1 MARGFIS
8 ITDTGLKDIIQ
19 YMEKLGDNYD
29 RILLESLQAMQEPVV
44 ERIRLNWTS
53 MVGGKPGGYVFD
65 SVGKSSA
72 FSKTDPHTVVGTV
85 GVYHMDA
92 IAAKHGKNKPIKLKN
107 GKTKKPLNAPQIAYW
122 VEYGMSR
129 LNSGIRRV
137 KGAEYS
143 DDQLITVAAK
153 PFISNAFYATFQEQ
167 QNAFSER
174 FNQLMDKIQ

>member
-8 ITDTGLKDIIQ
+8 ITDTGLKDIVQ
-19 YMEKLGDNYD
+19 YLEKLGDNYD
-29 RILLESLQAMQEPVV
+29 RILLESLQAMQDPTV
-44 ERIRLNWTS
+44 ERIRLNWVS
-53 MVGGKPGGYVFD
+53 MVGGQSGGYVFD

-85 GVYHMDA
+85 GVYNIDSVNSV
-92 IAAKHGKNKPIKLKN
+92 HGITNKQ
-107 GKTKKPLNAPQIAYW
+107 LNAAQIAYW
-122 VEYGMSR
+122 VEYGTSR
-129 LNSGIRRV
+129 LKSGIRKT

-167 QNAFSER
+167 QKAFSER

>member
-19 YMEKLGDNYD
+19 YMEKVGDNYD
-29 RILLESLQAMQEPVV
+29 RILLESLQAMQDPVV
-44 ERIRLNWTS
+44 ERIRMNWVS
-53 MVGGKPGGYVFD
+53 MVGGQPGGYVFD

-85 GVYHMDA
+85 GVYNIDSVNSS
-92 IAAKHGKNKPIKLKN
+92 HGITNKQ
-107 GKTKKPLNAPQIAYW
+107 LNAAQIAYW
-122 VEYGMSR
+122 VEYGTSR
-129 LNSGIRRV
+129 LKSGIRKT
-137 KGAEYS
+137 KGAEYA

-167 QNAFSER
+167 QKAFSER

>member
-8 ITDTGLKDIIQ
+8 ITDTGLKDIVQ
-19 YMEKLGDNYD
+19 YLEKLGDNYD
-29 RILLESLQAMQEPVV
+29 RILLESLQAMQDPVV
-44 ERIRLNWTS
+44 DRIRLNWVS
-53 MVGGKPGGYVFD
+53 MVGGQPGGYVFD

-85 GVYHMDA
+85 GVYNIDSVNSS
-92 IAAKHGKNKPIKLKN
+92 HGITNKQ
-107 GKTKKPLNAPQIAYW
+107 LNAAQIAYW
-122 VEYGMSR
+122 VEYGTSR
-129 LNSGIRRV
+129 LKSGIRKT

-167 QNAFSER
+167 QKAFSER

>member
-29 RILLESLQAMQEPVV
+29 RILLESLQAMQDPVV
-44 ERIRLNWTS
+44 ERIRLNWVS
-53 MVGGKPGGYVFD
+53 MVGGQPGGYVFD

-85 GVYHMDA
+85 GVYNIDSVNSS
-92 IAAKHGKNKPIKLKN
+92 HGITNKQ
-107 GKTKKPLNAPQIAYW
+107 LNAAQIAYW
-122 VEYGMSR
+122 VEYGTSR
-129 LNSGIRRV
+129 LKSGIRKT

-167 QNAFSER
+167 QKAFSER